1 MNDKNSMMIPE
12 EVIMSKIY
20 LIRGMKVML
29 DRDLSELYGVKAI
42 RLREQVKR
50 NIDRFPDNF
59 MFRLTD
65 EEADFLVSQNAIP
78 DKRHLGGH
86 LPYVFTEH
94 GLLMLANVLK
104 SEKAIKV
111 SIRIIEIFI
120 NIREMMLN
128 HKDILIK
135 MEKIEHLVIEHDDK
149 ISLIFEYL
157 KQLEQAKQQEEEQ
170 RNRRKIGF
178 RNED

>member
-1 MNDKNSMMIPE
+1 M
-12 EVIMSKIY
+12 
-20 LIRGMKVML
+20 
-29 DRDLSELYGVKAI
+29 
-42 RLREQVKR
+42 
-50 NIDRFPDNF
+50 
-59 MFRLTD
+59 
-65 EEADFLVSQNAIP
+65 VSQNAIP

-94 GLLMLANVLK
+94 GLLMLANVLR

-128 HKDILIK
+128 HKDILMK
-135 MEKIEHLVIEHDDK
+135 MEKIEHLVLEHDDK

-157 KQLEQAKQQEEEQ
+157 KQLEQAKNHEEEQ
-170 RNRRKIGF
+170 QNRKRIGF
-178 RNED
+178 HKKD

>member
-1 MNDKNSMMIPE
+1 MNGEDSMVIPA

-29 DRDLSELYGVKAI
+29 DRDLAELYGVKAI

-50 NIDRFPDNF
+50 NIDRFPANF
-59 MFRLTD
+59 MIRLAEEETD
-65 EEADFLVSQNAIP
+65 FMVSQNAIP
-78 DKRHLGGH
+78 DKKHLGGH

-94 GLLMLANVLK
+94 GFLMLANVLK

-120 NIREMMLN
+120 HIREMMLN
-128 HKDILIK
+128 HKDILLK

-149 ISLIFEYL
+149 ILLIFEYL
-157 KQLEQAKQQEEEQ
+157 RQLEQAKIQQDDQ
-170 RNRRKIGF
+170 ANRKKIGYRRK
-178 RNED
+178 E